1 MYNIYGDDM
10 KKIMIMIITLF
21 LFINVKGL
29 EINSKNAILYNMND
43 KSVIYEKN
51 SEEVVQIASLTKI
64 VTAITVI
71 ENTDNLEKEVII
83 TKDMLKGLDGYAKVG
98 FKVGDKLTYTELLY
112 ALMLPSAADAAQALA
127 IDMSGSIEEFA
138 NLMNQ
143 KISEIGVTNSK
154 FDNPIGMDSE
164 NNYSTASDLA
174 KILIYS
180 LENETFKEI
189 FNSNYYKINSINKKI
204 EKTLITTG
212 SLHNLDTS
220 IIKGAK
226 TGFTYEGGMCLAS
239 TSEIEDVDYLL
250 ITLGADVK
258 TIKNLTDTINI
269 YEYYSTNYGYINI
282 LSKNDLLKSLE
293 VKHSKTKTYDIL
305 SKEDI
310 NLYLEKSIKKE
321 NLIYKYEGVEELNKD
336 IKKGD
341 KLGIVTILSN
351 EDILYTYDV
360 YLDAEIKY
368 YNYPLYIG
376 IVVIIVISIGIILFK
391 LKKCKVK

>member
-71 ENTDNLEKEVII
+71 ENIDDLNKEVTI
-83 TKDMLKGLDGYAKVG
+83 TNEMLKGLNGYVKIG
-98 FKVGDKLTYTELLY
+98 LKTGDKLTYLDLLY
-112 ALMLPSAADAAQALA
+112 ALMLPSAGDAAQALA
-127 IDMSGSIEEFA
+127 IATSGSIDEFSV
-138 NLMNQ
+138 LMNE
-143 KISEIGVTNSK
+143 KIKEIGVVNSK
-154 FDNPIGMDSE
+154 FDNPIGKDSE

-180 LENETFKEI
+180 LKNKKFKEI
-189 FNSNYYKINSINKKI
+189 FNTNDYKIESINK
-204 EKTLITTG
+204 EVNKTLASYKTD
-212 SLHNLDTS
+212 SS

-226 TGFTYEGGMCLAS
+226 TGFTYEAGRCLAS
-239 TSEIEDVDYLL
+239 TTTLEDVDYLL